1 MCRPTQAP
9 KGTISL
15 NGCLGVSRQVLEF
28 ADTVP
33 ASVPIVNTF
42 SRPNHKRPTGNT
54 HPISISPTHYPQPPP
69 KKWISF
75 ANRTLRHFLAG
86 THQDQRPNLGGFL
99 QIQAL
104 LNGGGTF

>member
-9 KGTISL
+9 KGAISL

-42 SRPNHKRPTGNT
+42 SRPNRKRPTGNT
-54 HPISISPTHYPQPPP
+54 HPISIFPTHYPQPPL
-69 KKWISF
+69 KWISF

-99 QIQAL
+99 QIQAP